1 MKRRPLTPT
10 FARANNMKV
19 DFSQSDVQKL
29 MEQEVP
35 TATETKLQGL
45 IESIQK
51 LENGVNFERSIEKL
65 EARVKILSKK
75 AEAAIDYVTEM
86 QKKNAVPS
94 LVRANSE
101 ESDMETVSQN
111 ATKNGELFQMMEITR
126 QTLKKMR
133 ADSKALMAA
142 MADLNEER
150 RPPTPTSPLEY
161 EGPVGFIKKEPEV
174 KQENEN
180 GVEELMQFENP
191 KGQRVKVD
199 GIFRDKTRHTD
210 RDAEQ
215 ETTRRG
221 VKRTHEAATTDSN
234 EERLPPVL
242 TPQRPFQLK
251 HECIAKQE
259 KENSKEEFEEFEEFE
274 EPKSRKVK
282 VECVS
287 SVATRSPS
295 HTDSEQNGLSLPP
308 LPSRPFPS
316 VLNMEAASYSI
327 PQKLEVNLA
336 LIRNP
341 SGLSILWKVMEQDP
355 SAPPMDSY
363 TIFLTMEKVKGSGVF
378 PDWNILGEVKALNLP
393 MCVLVRK
400 YKPGHRVCAA
410 VVGKDVFGR
419 YGPYSAVATSVIPE

>member
-1 MKRRPLTPT
+1 
-10 FARANNMKV
+10 
-19 DFSQSDVQKL
+19 

-111 ATKNGELFQMMEITR
+111 AMKNGELFQMMEITR

-161 EGPVGFIKKEPEV
+161 E
-174 KQENEN
+174 
-180 GVEELMQFENP
+180 
-191 KGQRVKVD
+191 
-199 GIFRDKTRHTD
+199 
-210 RDAEQ
+210 

-259 KENSKEEFEEFEEFE
+259 KENGKEEFEEFE

>member
-111 ATKNGELFQMMEITR
+111 AMKNGELFQMMEITR

-161 EGPVGFIKKEPEV
+161 E
-174 KQENEN
+174 
-180 GVEELMQFENP
+180 
-191 KGQRVKVD
+191 
-199 GIFRDKTRHTD
+199 
-210 RDAEQ
+210 

-221 VKRTHEAATTDSN
+221 VKRMHEAATTDSN

-259 KENSKEEFEEFEEFE
+259 KENGKEEFEELEEFE

>member
-1 MKRRPLTPT
+1 MKRRPLTL
-10 FARANNMKV
+10 ASAGADNMKM
-19 DFSQSDVQKL
+19 DFSQSEVQKL

-35 TATETKLQGL
+35 SATETKLQGL

-51 LENGVNFERSIEKL
+51 LEHGVNFERSIEKL
-65 EARVKILSKK
+65 EARVKILSKR
-75 AEAAIDYVTEM
+75 AEAAIDYVTKM
-86 QKKNAVPS
+86 QKKNAAPT
-94 LVRANSE
+94 LVSRTNSE
-101 ESDMETVSQN
+101 ERDMEAVSQN
-111 ATKNGELFQMMEITR
+111 ATKNGGLFQMMEITR

-133 ADSKALMAA
+133 ADGKALMAA
-142 MADLNEER
+142 MADLNEEQ
-150 RPPTPTSPLEY
+150 RPPTPNSPLEY
-161 EGPVGFIKKEPEV
+161 E
-174 KQENEN
+174 
-180 GVEELMQFENP
+180 
-191 KGQRVKVD
+191 
-199 GIFRDKTRHTD
+199 
-210 RDAEQ
+210 

-221 VKRTHEAATTDSN
+221 VKRTHEAATPDSN

-251 HECIAKQE
+251 HEYTAKQE
-259 KENSKEEFEEFEEFE
+259 KENSEEEFE
-274 EPKSRKVK
+274 EPKHRKVK
-282 VECVS
+282 TECVS

-341 SGLSILWKVMEQDP
+341 SGLSILWKVLEEDP

-363 TIFLTMEKVKGSGVF
+363 TIFLTMEKVKGSGAF

>member
-111 ATKNGELFQMMEITR
+111 AMKNGELFQMMEITR

-161 EGPVGFIKKEPEV
+161 E
-174 KQENEN
+174 
-180 GVEELMQFENP
+180 
-191 KGQRVKVD
+191 
-199 GIFRDKTRHTD
+199 
-210 RDAEQ
+210 

-259 KENSKEEFEEFEEFE
+259 KENGKEEFEELEEFE

>member
-1 MKRRPLTPT
+1 MKRRPLTL
-10 FARANNMKV
+10 ASAGADNMKM
-19 DFSQSDVQKL
+19 DFSQSEVQKL

-35 TATETKLQGL
+35 SATEIKLQGL

-51 LENGVNFERSIEKL
+51 LENGVNFERSIKKL
-65 EARVKILSKK
+65 EARVKILSKR
-75 AEAAIDYVTEM
+75 AEAAIDYVTKM

-101 ESDMETVSQN
+101 ERDIETVSQN
-111 ATKNGELFQMMEITR
+111 ATKNGDLFQMMEITR

-150 RPPTPTSPLEY
+150 RPPTPNSPLEY
-161 EGPVGFIKKEPEV
+161 E
-174 KQENEN
+174 
-180 GVEELMQFENP
+180 
-191 KGQRVKVD
+191 
-199 GIFRDKTRHTD
+199 
-210 RDAEQ
+210 

-242 TPQRPFQLK
+242 TPQRPFHHK

-259 KENSKEEFEEFEEFE
+259 KEEFEEFEAFEEFE
-274 EPKSRKVK
+274 EPKSQKVK

-341 SGLSILWKVMEQDP
+341 SGLSILWKVMEEDP

>member
-1 MKRRPLTPT
+1 MKRRPLTL
-10 FARANNMKV
+10 ASAGADNMKM
-19 DFSQSDVQKL
+19 DFSQS
-29 MEQEVP
+29 
-35 TATETKLQGL
+35 
-45 IESIQK
+45 
-51 LENGVNFERSIEKL
+51 
-65 EARVKILSKK
+65 EARVKILSKR
-75 AEAAIDYVTEM
+75 AEAAIDYVTKM

-101 ESDMETVSQN
+101 ERDIETVSQN
-111 ATKNGELFQMMEITR
+111 ATKNGDLFQMMEITR

-150 RPPTPTSPLEY
+150 RPPTPNSPLEY
-161 EGPVGFIKKEPEV
+161 EGPVRFIKKEPEV
-174 KQENEN
+174 EQENEN

-199 GIFRDKTRHTD
+199 GIFRDKTRDTD

-242 TPQRPFQLK
+242 TPQRPFHHK

-259 KENSKEEFEEFEEFE
+259 KEEFEEFEAFEEFE
-274 EPKSRKVK
+274 EPKSQKVK

-341 SGLSILWKVMEQDP
+341 SGLSILWKVMEEDP

>member
-1 MKRRPLTPT
+1 MSKR
-10 FARANNMKV
+10 
-19 DFSQSDVQKL
+19 
-29 MEQEVP
+29 
-35 TATETKLQGL
+35 
-45 IESIQK
+45 
-51 LENGVNFERSIEKL
+51 
-65 EARVKILSKK
+65 
-75 AEAAIDYVTEM
+75 AEAAIDYVTKM
-86 QKKNAVPS
+86 QKKNAAPT
-94 LVRANSE
+94 LVRTNSE
-101 ESDMETVSQN
+101 ERDMEAVSQN
-111 ATKNGELFQMMEITR
+111 GTKNGGLFQMMEITR

-150 RPPTPTSPLEY
+150 RPPTPNSPLEY
-161 EGPVGFIKKEPEV
+161 EGPVRFIRKEPEV
-174 KQENEN
+174 KQ
-180 GVEELMQFENP
+180 LMQFENP
-191 KGQRVKVD
+191 EGQRVKVD
-199 GIFRDKTRHTD
+199 GIFRDKTRDTD

-221 VKRTHEAATTDSN
+221 VKRTHEAATNDSN

-251 HECIAKQE
+251 HEHIAKQE
-259 KENSKEEFEEFEEFE
+259 KENSEEEFE
-274 EPKSRKVK
+274 EPEHRKVK
-282 VECVS
+282 TECVS

-295 HTDSEQNGLSLPP
+295 HTHSEQNGLSLPP

-341 SGLSILWKVMEQDP
+341 TGLSVLWKVVEEDP

-363 TIFLTMEKVKGSGVF
+363 TIFLTMEKVKGSGAF

-393 MCVLVRK
+393 MCVLVKK

>member
-111 ATKNGELFQMMEITR
+111 AMKNGELFQMMEITR

-161 EGPVGFIKKEPEV
+161 E
-174 KQENEN
+174 
-180 GVEELMQFENP
+180 
-191 KGQRVKVD
+191 
-199 GIFRDKTRHTD
+199 
-210 RDAEQ
+210 

-259 KENSKEEFEEFEEFE
+259 KENGKEEFEEFE

>member
-161 EGPVGFIKKEPEV
+161 E
-174 KQENEN
+174 
-180 GVEELMQFENP
+180 
-191 KGQRVKVD
+191 
-199 GIFRDKTRHTD
+199 
-210 RDAEQ
+210 

>member
-111 ATKNGELFQMMEITR
+111 AMKNGELFQMMEITR

-161 EGPVGFIKKEPEV
+161 E
-174 KQENEN
+174 
-180 GVEELMQFENP
+180 
-191 KGQRVKVD
+191 
-199 GIFRDKTRHTD
+199 
-210 RDAEQ
+210 

-221 VKRTHEAATTDSN
+221 VKRMHEAATTDSN

-259 KENSKEEFEEFEEFE
+259 KENGKEEFEELEEFE

-287 SVATRSPS
+287 PVATRSPS

>member
-1 MKRRPLTPT
+1 MKRRPLTL
-10 FARANNMKV
+10 ASAGADNMKM
-19 DFSQSDVQKL
+19 DFSQSEVQKL

-35 TATETKLQGL
+35 SATETKLQGL

-51 LENGVNFERSIEKL
+51 LEHGVNFERSIEKL
-65 EARVKILSKK
+65 EARVKILSKR
-75 AEAAIDYVTEM
+75 AEAAIDYVTKM
-86 QKKNAVPS
+86 QKKNAAPT
-94 LVRANSE
+94 LVRTNSE
-101 ESDMETVSQN
+101 ERDMEAVSQN
-111 ATKNGELFQMMEITR
+111 GTKNGGLFQMMEITR

-150 RPPTPTSPLEY
+150 RPPTPNSPLEY
-161 EGPVGFIKKEPEV
+161 E
-174 KQENEN
+174 
-180 GVEELMQFENP
+180 
-191 KGQRVKVD
+191 
-199 GIFRDKTRHTD
+199 
-210 RDAEQ
+210 

-234 EERLPPVL
+234 EELLPPVL

-251 HECIAKQE
+251 HEHIAKQE
-259 KENSKEEFEEFEEFE
+259 KENSEEEFE
-274 EPKSRKVK
+274 EPKHRKVK
-282 VECVS
+282 TECVS

-295 HTDSEQNGLSLPP
+295 HTHSEQNGLSLPP

-341 SGLSILWKVMEQDP
+341 TGLSVLWKVVEEDP

-363 TIFLTMEKVKGSGVF
+363 TIFLTMEKVKGSGAF

-393 MCVLVRK
+393 MCVLVKK